1 LGDTINVLVLV
12 MKKRFV
18 SVPVKLLVLVVGAL
32 LLLTAIFSYL
42 SLSRLNQEFTQYQ
55 SDTLRKG
62 NAQFSVQN
70 NVKRQHLRVWL
81 ESFSDMVRLKEQ
93 QTFDVLVQAFS
104 AQFDALQMNQNVENV
119 WIVSAE
125 NKKLY
130 LSNPIPSYV
139 EKSIQRVQQQQQPE
153 HQLYCRE
160 QCFQLITV
168 PVLNG
173 KGDMAII
180 AMSVSL
186 VDMIYSINQALENE
200 LAIISF
206 PSSSNSASQK
216 SKANLVLAEASFIS
230 SSDTRLVSQL
240 FTGNQKIV
248 QLQTLKKQGIEV
260 DIDENS
266 YLINLIPIANTT
278 EQDYYLALVDDV
290 TIFTLKYQQNRQ
302 QFLAFALVIL
312 VALAIVVHFVASPLT
327 RRLLVL
333 SDVLPL
339 LAKKEFDQFREAKI
353 KREGTFVDELDILA
367 GATTDLSFEL
377 EQLNIEVEQKTK
389 ELENIAMY
397 DLLTGLPNRNML
409 NFHLRKSV
417 MNLSRS
423 NGKLAVLFLDLDDF
437 KKVND
442 SHGHTDGDKL
452 LIQAANRLRSS
463 IRQIDLACRF
473 GGDEFVVVL
482 GHIDEYQEAEQVAK
496 EILESFK
503 EPIKINTSLFYVSTS
518 IGIAFA
524 EDEIVKAES
533 LISHADIAMYEAK
546 DDGGAQYHIY
556 HESMYEKVAQRV
568 MMEGEVRQALAKKQF
583 SLSLQPQLEAKTKK
597 LYGFEALLRWQH
609 PERGMVSPEDFIPI
623 LENSEHMIELGYWVI
638 RRCFE
643 LCQDFIDH
651 GLIDVRIAINLSA
664 GQFTDTHLVEYLQDL
679 LNEFSLDAKH
689 FELEL
694 TEQTLVKNIDSA
706 IDMMNELKVIGFSF
720 AIDDFGTGY
729 SSLAYLKKMPV
740 DVIKIDKSFV
750 FGMLENRAD
759 YQIIM
764 STIAMVKNLGLDVI
778 AEGVET
784 SAQLRSLTEND
795 CDIIQGFYFSRP
807 IPETELFEFLES
819 KVVDGYW
826 KTSAL

>member
-1 LGDTINVLVLV
+1 

>member
-1 LGDTINVLVLV
+1 M
-12 MKKRFV
+12 MKKRFI

-32 LLLTAIFSYL
+32 LLLSAVFSYL
-42 SLSRLNQEFTQYQ
+42 TLSQLNQEFIQYQ

-70 NVKRQHLRVWL
+70 NVLREQRRNWL
-81 ESFSDMVRLKEQ
+81 ESFSDIMRLKEQ
-93 QTFDVLVQAFS
+93 QNFDVIVEEFS
-104 AQFDALQMNQNVENV
+104 AQFDTLQMNQNVENI

-125 NKKLY
+125 NKPLY
-130 LSNPIPSYV
+130 LSNPIPELV
-139 EKSIQRVQQQQQPE
+139 KKSIQQVKQLQQPVYE
-153 HQLYCRE
+153 LYCSE
-160 QCFQLITV
+160 QCFQLIAV

-173 KGDMAII
+173 KGDMAIV
-180 AMSVSL
+180 AMTVSL
-186 VDMIYSINQALENE
+186 IDMIYSINQALENE
-200 LAIISF
+200 SAIISF
-206 PSSSNSASQK
+206 PISDNRTSPE
-216 SKANLVLAEASFIS
+216 SKASLVLSDATFIS
-230 SSDTRLVSQL
+230 SSDTQLVSQ
-240 FTGNQKIV
+240 FFNGNPKVV
-248 QLQTLKKQGIEV
+248 QLNTLKTKGIEV
-260 DIDENS
+260 GLNENS
-266 YLINLIPIANTT
+266 YLINLIPLASKTG
-278 EQDYYLALVDDV
+278 QDYYLALIDNV
-290 TIFTLKYQQNRQ
+290 TTFTLKNQQNRQ
-302 QFLAFALVIL
+302 RFLAFALLIL

-339 LAKKEFDQFREAKI
+339 LAKKEFDQFRQTKI
-353 KREGTFVDELDILA
+353 KREGTFIDELDILA
-367 GATTDLSFEL
+367 AATNDLSFEL

-463 IRQIDLACRF
+463 IRQVDLACRF

-482 GHIDEYQEAEQVAK
+482 GHIDEYQEAELVAK

-524 EDEIVKAES
+524 EDEVVKAES

-568 MMEGEVRQALAKKQF
+568 MMEGEVRQALAKNQF

-651 GLIDVRIAINLSA
+651 GLTDVRIAINLSA

-679 LNEFSLDAKH
+679 LSEFSLDAKH

-807 IPETELFEFLES
+807 IPEAELFEFLES

>member
-1 LGDTINVLVLV
+1 
-12 MKKRFV
+12 MKKRFI

-32 LLLTAIFSYL
+32 LLLSAIFSYL

-62 NAQFSVQN
+62 NAQFTVQN
-70 NVKRQHLRVWL
+70 NVLRKPLRVWL
-81 ESFSDMVRLKEQ
+81 ESFADIVRLKEQ
-93 QTFDVLVQAFS
+93 QNFDVLAIEFY
-104 AQFDALQMNQNVENV
+104 AQFDTLQMNQNVENV
-119 WIVSAE
+119 WLVSGDNE
-125 NKKLY
+125 KLY
-130 LSNPIPSYV
+130 LSNPIPEFV
-139 EKSIQRVQQQQQPE
+139 QASIESVLQHQQPE
-153 HQLYCRE
+153 HSLYCQA
-160 QCFQLITV
+160 QCVQLITV

-173 KGDMAII
+173 KGDMAVV
-180 AMSVSL
+180 AMTVSL
-186 VDMIYSINQALENE
+186 VDMIFSINQALENE
-200 LAIISF
+200 LAMVSF
-206 PSSSNSASQK
+206 SHVAGALSTEKNKGAVKLSDAK
-216 SKANLVLAEASFIS
+216 FIS
-230 SSDTRLVSQL
+230 SSNTQLVSEL
-240 FTGNQKIV
+240 FLSSQEIV
-248 QLQTLKKQGIEV
+248 SSETIKTQGV
-260 DIDENS
+260 KVSVNDNS
-266 YLINLIPIANTT
+266 YLINLIPIANNNGRF
-278 EQDYYLALVDDV
+278 YYLALIDDV
-290 TIFTLKYQQNRQ
+290 TAFTHNYEHNRLQFLIFTL
-302 QFLAFALVIL
+302 VIL
-312 VALAIVVHFVASPLT
+312 IALAIVVHFVASPFT

-339 LAKKEFDQFREAKI
+339 LAKKQFDQFRQAKI
-353 KREGTFVDELDILA
+353 QRKGTYIDELDILA
-367 GATTDLSFEL
+367 NAATELSFEL

-409 NFHLRKSV
+409 NYQLRKAF
-417 MNLSRS
+417 MNVLRS
-423 NGKLAVLFLDLDDF
+423 EGQIAVLFLDLDDF

-463 IRQIDLACRF
+463 IRQVDMACRF

-482 GHIDEYQEAEQVAK
+482 GHLDNENEAVLVAE
-496 EILESFK
+496 EILEAFK
-503 EPIKINTSLFYVSTS
+503 EPIKIQNSLFYVSTS

-524 EDEIVKAES
+524 HEGMTKSED
-533 LISHADIAMYEAK
+533 LISYADIAMYEAK
-546 DDGGAQYHIY
+546 DNGGAKYHIY
-556 HESMYEKVAQRV
+556 HEEMYKKVALRV
-568 MMEGEVRQALAKKQF
+568 MMESEVRQALAKNQF
-583 SLSLQPQLEAKTKK
+583 SLSLQPQLDAKTKK
-597 LYGFEALLRWQH
+597 LFGFEALLRWQH

-643 LCQDFIDH
+643 LCQTFIDK

-664 GQFTDTHLVEYLQDL
+664 GQFADTKLTSYLVDL
-679 LNEFSLDAKH
+679 LDEFSLEAGH

-706 IDMMNELKVIGFSF
+706 IEMMNELRDVGFSF

-750 FGMLENRAD
+750 FGMLDNRAD

-764 STIAMVKNLGLDVI
+764 STIAMVKNLGLMVV

-795 CDIIQGFYFSRP
+795 CDVIQGYYFSKP
-807 IPETELFEFLES
+807 IPEIEILDFIDT
-819 KVVDGYW
+819 KIVDGYW